1 MLSVFQEI
9 TGVFGPS
16 SLADLPPDV
25 IWIDLLN
32 PTTEEIATVEL
43 QKKVR
48 IPSAAALSEIESSSR
63 LAVDHDII
71 YLSIPAVA
79 QSDTPD
85 AYLSPTGFILTENA
99 LITGRFA
106 PLSTF
111 DSVVEKVTQDKALQS
126 ATGIFTAL
134 PEAMVDRGADVLER
148 LGAELDK
155 VSFFAV
161 IPPDRN
167 TPCTLTTHY
176 VEH

>member
-1 MLSVFQEI
+1 
-9 TGVFGPS
+9 
-16 SLADLPPDV
+16 
-25 IWIDLLN
+25 
-32 PTTEEIATVEL
+32 
-43 QKKVR
+43 
-48 IPSAAALSEIESSSR
+48 
-63 LAVDHDII
+63 
-71 YLSIPAVA
+71 
-79 QSDTPD
+79 
-85 AYLSPTGFILTENA
+85 
-99 LITGRFA
+99 
-106 PLSTF
+106 
-111 DSVVEKVTQDKALQS
+111 VTQDKALQS